1 MPLKEGVNFE
11 ISEVDV
17 IICSYFI
24 GDLYGFSCIDF
35 AISKDKT
42 RGNG

>member
-1 MPLKEGVNFE
+1 MAPREGVNFE

-17 IICSYFI
+17 IICSYFM

-42 RGNG
+42 R